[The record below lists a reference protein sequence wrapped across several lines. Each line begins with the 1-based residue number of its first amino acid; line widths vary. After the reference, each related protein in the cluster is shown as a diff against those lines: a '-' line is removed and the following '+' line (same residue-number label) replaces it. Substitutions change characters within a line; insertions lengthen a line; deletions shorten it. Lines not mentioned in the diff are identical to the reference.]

1 MPVRMVICAPRGVW
15 VERSMKLCN
24 KHKVLATIVLR
35 NFSSERKNGS
45 TNHRKVPT
53 KKYFFSLVSR
63 RVFFSSGI
71 CSEMFRNVP
80 GKKRKKIVFVFL
92 PPKIHRDFLK
102 FVPKI
107 FRNVPKMFQKCS
119 EKCFPSILFS
129 EDRISRLERRVTDI
143 DSPSTNKRMV
153 FNLIC
158 MLQWMKRRTI
168 WSVQCKINAK
178 CKLNKLVGELLIGNK
193 VAE

>member
-1 MPVRMVICAPRGVW
+1 MVICAPRGVW

-45 TNHRKVPT
+45 TNQRKVPT

-63 RVFFSSGI
+63 RVFFFFWNL
-71 CSEMFRNVP
+71 FRNVP
-80 GKKRKKIVFVFL
+80 ECSRKKKKKNCFCFS
-92 PPKIHRDFLK
+92 PPKNSPRFSEICSENF
-102 FVPKI
+102 PKCSK
-107 FRNVPKMFQKCS
+107 NVPKMFQKCFEKCS
-119 EKCFPSILFS
+119 EKCFLSILFS

-158 MLQWMKRRTI
+158 MLQ
-168 WSVQCKINAK
+168 
-178 CKLNKLVGELLIGNK
+178 
-193 VAE
+193 

>member
-1 MPVRMVICAPRGVW
+1 MVICAPRGVW

-45 TNHRKVPT
+45 TNQRKVPT
-53 KKYFFSLVSR
+53 KKSIFFFFSGKSPS
-63 RVFFSSGI
+63 FFFLLEFVPKCSG
-71 CSEMFRNVP
+71 MFRE
-80 GKKRKKIVFVFL
+80 KKEKKFFFVFL
-92 PPKIHRDFLK
+92 LSKIHRDFLK

-143 DSPSTNKRMV
+143 DSPSINKRMV

-158 MLQWMKRRTI
+158 MLQ
-168 WSVQCKINAK
+168 
-178 CKLNKLVGELLIGNK
+178 
-193 VAE
+193 

>member
-1 MPVRMVICAPRGVW
+1 MPVRMVICASRGVW

-35 NFSSERKNGS
+35 NFSSERKNGL
-45 TNHRKVPT
+45 TNQRKVPT
-53 KKYFFSLVSR
+53 KKSIFFFSGKSSS
-63 RVFFSSGI
+63 FFFFWNL
-71 CSEMFRNVP
+71 FRNVP
-80 GKKRKKIVFVFL
+80 ECSEKKTKKIFFVFL
-92 PPKIHRDFLK
+92 LSKIRRDFLK

-107 FRNVPKMFQKCS
+107 FQNVPKMFQKCF

-158 MLQWMKRRTI
+158 MLQ
-168 WSVQCKINAK
+168 
-178 CKLNKLVGELLIGNK
+178 
-193 VAE
+193 